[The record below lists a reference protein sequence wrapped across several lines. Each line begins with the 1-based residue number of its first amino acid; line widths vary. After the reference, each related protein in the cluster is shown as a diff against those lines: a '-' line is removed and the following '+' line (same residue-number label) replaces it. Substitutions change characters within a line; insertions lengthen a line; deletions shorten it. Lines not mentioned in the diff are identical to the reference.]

1 MLPDE
6 PDLIA
11 PEFRELAQETAS
23 GPTGLLKTGAIS
35 TGRGLFKIGRAL
47 GLADPETD
55 AEKIAFEALGEE
67 RPITTTV
74 GEVVGESL
82 PFLPAGVVAGGI
94 ASTPLRTAAVSG
106 LGAVEGGLVAKGE
119 GRNIGEQFRS
129 AGIGGTLAGA
139 LEIGLPYVGRF
150 ARKIYQRVKGTG
162 PAGPLITSAGTPT
175 QELTQ
180 VLGELDLTFDDLTDA
195 AVDTLR
201 KQPELADPEQA
212 TRKAFL
218 EGQGL
223 TGEGAPTTA
232 QVTRDAAEFQAQQEA
247 AKTSGRVRTRLE
259 TQQGILTNR
268 FDETI
273 AGTGGQPV
281 TSGSSVADH
290 ILNKST
296 ELDNEISGLY
306 NIAKKRLTDNEN
318 VNLSKTFAKL
328 KSMKPSNTLM
338 KGVPEAL
345 LGEAKRLGILDPDT
359 GISRLA
365 TVEEAEILRKF
376 SNKIFNSTND
386 FGKIGLRDFRNFI
399 DDDVTKSAGEDI
411 FNKAR
416 QTKAKFEADLSRSKI
431 SKFDK
436 KKDSIIRDILDNKVD
451 PERLLEQTVLA
462 KKYRGSD
469 LKQLK
474 KYMSTGTDA
483 QIKAGKAAFDDL
495 RAETFAYIKDNSFVG
510 PEDSLGNRNL
520 SRNAIQKT
528 LKRIGN
534 EKMSALFTGA
544 EIKFLRDIE
553 NVAKLLEPVR
563 GTALGRGPS
572 AQAVDSAIESLK
584 RRVDKIPGLNIF
596 VDIKLGKDGSVLKGK
611 PILKKQNL
619 LPTKSEA
626 ADLGKQAVITTAVA
640 GRIKQEDNKQ

>member
-1 MLPDE
+1 
-6 PDLIA
+6 
-11 PEFRELAQETAS
+11 
-23 GPTGLLKTGAIS
+23 
-35 TGRGLFKIGRAL
+35 
-47 GLADPETD
+47 
-55 AEKIAFEALGEE
+55 
-67 RPITTTV
+67 
-74 GEVVGESL
+74 
-82 PFLPAGVVAGGI
+82 
-94 ASTPLRTAAVSG
+94 
-106 LGAVEGGLVAKGE
+106 
-119 GRNIGEQFRS
+119 
-129 AGIGGTLAGA
+129 
-139 LEIGLPYVGRF
+139 
-150 ARKIYQRVKGTG
+150 
-162 PAGPLITSAGTPT
+162 
-175 QELTQ
+175 
-180 VLGELDLTFDDLTDA
+180 
-195 AVDTLR
+195 
-201 KQPELADPEQA
+201 
-212 TRKAFL
+212 
-218 EGQGL
+218 
-223 TGEGAPTTA
+223 
-232 QVTRDAAEFQAQQEA
+232 
-247 AKTSGRVRTRLE
+247 
-259 TQQGILTNR
+259 
-268 FDETI
+268 
-273 AGTGGQPV
+273 V